1 MEMFP
6 ESSRDHLSSCLTRHA
21 SAANAALSLSATSA
35 MQSGDNDGD
44 ANLAEPAFSPPKIE
58 DKPVCLSSLL
68 EELSRNVSSKRVKPE
83 VDEDDFLNDVKLDPK
98 KKLRVVHNNQPA
110 ADTGGVTR
118 QFFTRL
124 LYLMSDEF
132 FHGENYKS
140 MAWQL

>member
-21 SAANAALSLSATSA
+21 SVANAALSLSATSA

-68 EELSRNVSSKRVKPE
+68 EELSRNVSSKRVKLK
-83 VDEDDFLNDVKLDPK
+83 VDEMIYSTT
-98 KKLRVVHNNQPA
+98 RWR
-110 ADTGGVTR
+110 VTR
-118 QFFTRL
+118 TRNSTQRRNL
-124 LYLMSDEF
+124 GLYTITNQQQTREV
-132 FHGENYKS
+132 
-140 MAWQL
+140 

>member
-21 SAANAALSLSATSA
+21 SVANAGLSLSATSA
-35 MQSGDNDGD
+35 TQSGDNDGD

-68 EELSRNVSSKRVKPE
+68 EELSRNVSSKRVKLK
-83 VDEDDFLNDVKLDPK
+83 VDEDDLLNNAMAYYKDEKLDPK

-118 QFFTRL
+118 
-124 LYLMSDEF
+124 
-132 FHGENYKS
+132 
-140 MAWQL
+140 